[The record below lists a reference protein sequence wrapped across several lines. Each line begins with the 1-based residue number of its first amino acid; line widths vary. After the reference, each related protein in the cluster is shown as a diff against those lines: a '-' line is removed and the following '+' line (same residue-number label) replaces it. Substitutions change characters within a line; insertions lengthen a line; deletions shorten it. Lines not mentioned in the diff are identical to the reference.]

1 MPRYLVL
8 IALIAAVLLA
18 AGSPV
23 LAETWY
29 EHYAAAEKA
38 LADGEWRLAVEQLNT
53 ALEKKGDSGVRVR
66 TYGMKFTAYF
76 PYLKLGIAYYELGQL
91 DAALQAFETEERLGA
106 IAGSEKAVQ
115 DLARYRELTTDAR
128 QAAQAAEAARIE
140 GIVNRSMGRAKEFEN
155 EGRLEE
161 AIGELGT
168 AVAVS
173 PDQPDALAML
183 SRLRAALARRQEE
196 ADTAQRTATL
206 VEQGRAHL
214 AAGDLAEAASVLRQ
228 ALSLTDSEEVRG
240 LLAEAQGGLLE
251 ELESLQVARR
261 AQTVTEALSAVS
273 KLEAAG
279 RFSEALDR
287 LQSVLVLDPGNQEA
301 ITLEERLLEARE
313 STVRNA
319 QRRKTI
325 DDLLASVDTA
335 LASGDVGSAMT
346 TANRIL
352 GLDPSNESALA
363 ALASAYRILNGQ
375 LLGES
380 PRLNVPP
387 AFSFVDSRQ
396 ERDDGTLTQIV
407 RRSDFVLSGFVI
419 DDSPVEIDFFDS
431 EGDAIDGSQRSRQ
444 LGELSITE
452 FQISRRLA
460 MGLNRLRLVAR
471 DTRGLSSSS
480 EYLVVYERPF
490 IRSPWFTGLV
500 AGLLILVLGGVIA
513 QRARR
518 QRRLR
523 GRRFNPYMAGSPVLD
538 ARLFFGREHLL
549 DRILQTLHNNSLLL
563 HGERRIGK
571 TSLQHQLKRRL
582 EELQDPAFVFYPVYI
597 DLQGTPEE
605 KFFPTLAEEIF
616 EELQPALEGL
626 EPASS
631 LAGEYGYR
639 EFIKDLRQV
648 LKRLRDHDERQA
660 RLVLLIDEV
669 DELNSY
675 DSRVN
680 QKLRSLFMKSFA
692 ENLVAVVSGVAIKRE
707 WDREGSP
714 WYNFF
719 EEIDVGPID
728 PEDARELVER
738 PVHGVVR
745 LEEEA
750 VDRILEVTGCR
761 PYRIQKLCMNLVNR
775 MYEEGGSRITVA
787 DVDAVGSPSETVT
800 S

>member
-375 LLGES
+375 LLPG
-380 PRLNVPP
+380 
-387 AFSFVDSRQ
+387 
-396 ERDDGTLTQIV
+396 
-407 RRSDFVLSGFVI
+407 
-419 DDSPVEIDFFDS
+419 
-431 EGDAIDGSQRSRQ
+431 
-444 LGELSITE
+444 
-452 FQISRRLA
+452 
-460 MGLNRLRLVAR
+460 
-471 DTRGLSSSS
+471 
-480 EYLVVYERPF
+480 
-490 IRSPWFTGLV
+490 
-500 AGLLILVLGGVIA
+500 
-513 QRARR
+513 
-518 QRRLR
+518 
-523 GRRFNPYMAGSPVLD
+523 
-538 ARLFFGREHLL
+538 
-549 DRILQTLHNNSLLL
+549 
-563 HGERRIGK
+563 
-571 TSLQHQLKRRL
+571 
-582 EELQDPAFVFYPVYI
+582 
-597 DLQGTPEE
+597 
-605 KFFPTLAEEIF
+605 
-616 EELQPALEGL
+616 
-626 EPASS
+626 
-631 LAGEYGYR
+631 
-639 EFIKDLRQV
+639 
-648 LKRLRDHDERQA
+648 
-660 RLVLLIDEV
+660 
-669 DELNSY
+669 
-675 DSRVN
+675 
-680 QKLRSLFMKSFA
+680 
-692 ENLVAVVSGVAIKRE
+692 KRE
-707 WDREGSP
+707 TT
-714 WYNFF
+714 
-719 EEIDVGPID
+719 
-728 PEDARELVER
+728 
-738 PVHGVVR
+738 VR
-745 LEEEA
+745 
-750 VDRILEVTGCR
+750 
-761 PYRIQKLCMNLVNR
+761 
-775 MYEEGGSRITVA
+775 
-787 DVDAVGSPSETVT
+787 
-800 S
+800 

>member
-605 KFFPTLAEEIF
+605 KFFSTLAEEIF

>member
-1 MPRYLVL
+1 
-8 IALIAAVLLA
+8 
-18 AGSPV
+18 
-23 LAETWY
+23 
-29 EHYAAAEKA
+29 
-38 LADGEWRLAVEQLNT
+38 
-53 ALEKKGDSGVRVR
+53 
-66 TYGMKFTAYF
+66 
-76 PYLKLGIAYYELGQL
+76 
-91 DAALQAFETEERLGA
+91 
-106 IAGSEKAVQ
+106 
-115 DLARYRELTTDAR
+115 
-128 QAAQAAEAARIE
+128 
-140 GIVNRSMGRAKEFEN
+140 
-155 EGRLEE
+155 
-161 AIGELGT
+161 
-168 AVAVS
+168 
-173 PDQPDALAML
+173 
-183 SRLRAALARRQEE
+183 
-196 ADTAQRTATL
+196 
-206 VEQGRAHL
+206 
-214 AAGDLAEAASVLRQ
+214 
-228 ALSLTDSEEVRG
+228 
-240 LLAEAQGGLLE
+240 
-251 ELESLQVARR
+251 
-261 AQTVTEALSAVS
+261 
-273 KLEAAG
+273 
-279 RFSEALDR
+279 
-287 LQSVLVLDPGNQEA
+287 
-301 ITLEERLLEARE
+301 
-313 STVRNA
+313 
-319 QRRKTI
+319 
-325 DDLLASVDTA
+325 
-335 LASGDVGSAMT
+335 
-346 TANRIL
+346 
-352 GLDPSNESALA
+352 
-363 ALASAYRILNGQ
+363 
-375 LLGES
+375 
-380 PRLNVPP
+380 
-387 AFSFVDSRQ
+387 
-396 ERDDGTLTQIV
+396 
-407 RRSDFVLSGFVI
+407 
-419 DDSPVEIDFFDS
+419 
-431 EGDAIDGSQRSRQ
+431 
-444 LGELSITE
+444 
-452 FQISRRLA
+452 

-605 KFFPTLAEEIF
+605 KFFSTLAEEIF

>member
-1 MPRYLVL
+1 
-8 IALIAAVLLA
+8 
-18 AGSPV
+18 
-23 LAETWY
+23 
-29 EHYAAAEKA
+29 
-38 LADGEWRLAVEQLNT
+38 
-53 ALEKKGDSGVRVR
+53 
-66 TYGMKFTAYF
+66 
-76 PYLKLGIAYYELGQL
+76 
-91 DAALQAFETEERLGA
+91 
-106 IAGSEKAVQ
+106 
-115 DLARYRELTTDAR
+115 
-128 QAAQAAEAARIE
+128 
-140 GIVNRSMGRAKEFEN
+140 
-155 EGRLEE
+155 
-161 AIGELGT
+161 
-168 AVAVS
+168 
-173 PDQPDALAML
+173 
-183 SRLRAALARRQEE
+183 
-196 ADTAQRTATL
+196 
-206 VEQGRAHL
+206 
-214 AAGDLAEAASVLRQ
+214 
-228 ALSLTDSEEVRG
+228 
-240 LLAEAQGGLLE
+240 
-251 ELESLQVARR
+251 
-261 AQTVTEALSAVS
+261 
-273 KLEAAG
+273 
-279 RFSEALDR
+279 
-287 LQSVLVLDPGNQEA
+287 
-301 ITLEERLLEARE
+301 
-313 STVRNA
+313 
-319 QRRKTI
+319 
-325 DDLLASVDTA
+325 
-335 LASGDVGSAMT
+335 
-346 TANRIL
+346 
-352 GLDPSNESALA
+352 
-363 ALASAYRILNGQ
+363 
-375 LLGES
+375 
-380 PRLNVPP
+380 
-387 AFSFVDSRQ
+387 
-396 ERDDGTLTQIV
+396 
-407 RRSDFVLSGFVI
+407 
-419 DDSPVEIDFFDS
+419 
-431 EGDAIDGSQRSRQ
+431 
-444 LGELSITE
+444 
-452 FQISRRLA
+452 
-460 MGLNRLRLVAR
+460 
-471 DTRGLSSSS
+471 
-480 EYLVVYERPF
+480 
-490 IRSPWFTGLV
+490 
-500 AGLLILVLGGVIA
+500 
-513 QRARR
+513 
-518 QRRLR
+518 
-523 GRRFNPYMAGSPVLD
+523 
-538 ARLFFGREHLL
+538 
-549 DRILQTLHNNSLLL
+549 LHNNSLLL

-605 KFFPTLAEEIF
+605 KFFSTLAEEIF